1 MLKVRQLF
9 VNALNKTS
17 HSELCFNLH
26 PLISCKNL
34 KKCKSQETPFFV
46 SSRSEQKILPQ
57 AMLLTAMYMAVH
69 GKSIAFL
76 DKKKS
81 DR

>member
-1 MLKVRQLF
+1 MFQL
-9 VNALNKTS
+9 APS
-17 HSELCFNLH
+17 HFMQ
-26 PLISCKNL
+26 NL

-69 GKSIAFL
+69 RKSIACL
-76 DKKKS
+76 DKKE
-81 DR
+81 